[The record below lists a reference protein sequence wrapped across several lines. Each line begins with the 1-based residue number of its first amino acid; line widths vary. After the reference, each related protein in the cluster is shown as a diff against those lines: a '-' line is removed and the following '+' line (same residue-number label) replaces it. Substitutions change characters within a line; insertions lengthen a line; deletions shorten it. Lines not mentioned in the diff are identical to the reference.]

1 MRIADIVQD
10 SIVDGV
16 GLRLVV
22 FTQGCMR
29 NCPDCHN
36 PKTHDPMGGRE
47 VSVDEIVGMMERN
60 PLTDGLTLSGG
71 EPFLQAEECALLASK
86 THELGLNVWCYS
98 GYIYEELLEEAE
110 KDDDYARLLGQI
122 DVLVDGMFV
131 NNQKTLNLKWR
142 GSSNQRLIDV
152 KKSQKAGKVVLIDS

>member
-22 FTQGCMR
+22 FAQGCLKK
-29 NCPDCHN
+29 CPDCHN
-36 PKTHDPMGGRE
+36 PNTHDPMGGRE
-47 VSVDEIVGMMERN
+47 VPVDEIVDMMKRN

-98 GYIYEELLEEAE
+98 GSTYEELLEEAE
-110 KDDDYARLLGQI
+110 KDDYYAKLLEEI

-131 NNQKTLNLKWR
+131 SAQKSLKLKWR
-142 GSSNQRLIDV
+142 GSVNQRLIDV
-152 KKSQKAGKVVLIDS
+152 KKSRKAGKVILLET